1 LCRNPDFSRREL
13 VEHRTNGKDVNRRAA
28 LAAIACALG
37 GGGLA
42 AAFRYLGR
50 ERTVPGIPP
59 PARPLVVTT
68 QPTTRPA
75 GEPVE
80 KVYREAIV
88 PLLDQFDRRNDEAVI
103 NAIVVLHDRMSMH
116 RAGVGPFTR
125 EVVSWG
131 TRFGVLKRYPSDT
144 WHKLR
149 GQSDDT
155 HRVTEYVNEKFRRH
169 ILSEESLRQ
178 DVDAVVAQF
187 NDDMLASRNR
197 LYAELALPLARI
209 KASHPITTPGL
220 ADFSRDVASRASRM
234 AGAMAPD
241 TVVAGLAAVCGGW
254 VATDVAQAITS
265 RIVTQVLAQL
275 GTAMAA
281 EGIEAGG
288 ATLGGAAAGGG
299 GGSLVG
305 PVGTIIGVGV
315 GLVVGAIVDWR
326 MSKRFEAKIT
336 DQCNWFLI
344 NLERQLRDGTPQSP
358 GLKDELGEAAAL
370 ASRLQREAIQ
380 AALKEVKE

>member
-1 LCRNPDFSRREL
+1 MERLLPRRTTDPNP
-13 VEHRTNGKDVNRRAA
+13 NRRAA
-28 LAAIACALG
+28 LAAISCALG
-37 GGGLA
+37 GGFVA

-50 ERTVPGIPP
+50 ERAVPAVPA
-59 PARPLVVTT
+59 PARRLVA
-68 QPTTRPA
+68 TTRSTTLPA

-80 KVYREAIV
+80 TVYREEIV
-88 PLLDQFDRRNDEAVI
+88 PLLDQFDRRNDEAVM
-103 NAIVVLHDRMSMH
+103 NAIVVLHDRMTMH

-131 TRFGVLKRYPSDT
+131 TRIGVMKRYPPDV
-144 WHKLR
+144 WHHLR
-149 GQSDDT
+149 NQPNDA
-155 HRVTEYVNEKFRRH
+155 HRVTEYVDEKFRRH
-169 ILSEESLRQ
+169 ILSEASLRQ
-178 DVDAVVAQF
+178 DLDAVIAQF

-197 LYAELALPLARI
+197 LYAGLALPLARI
-209 KASHPITTPGL
+209 KVSHPMTTPGL
-220 ADFSRDVASRASRM
+220 ADFSRDVAKRAAGM
-234 AGAMAPD
+234 TGAMAPD

-254 VATDVAQAITS
+254 VATDVAQGITS
-265 RIVTQVLAQL
+265 RVVTQVLARL

-305 PVGTIIGVGV
+305 PVGTVIGLGA

-326 MSKRFEAKIT
+326 MSKRFEAKVT
-336 DQCNWFLI
+336 EQCNWFLI
-344 NLERQLRDGTPQSP
+344 NLERNMRDGTPDSP

>member
-1 LCRNPDFSRREL
+1 MPRRTTDAKL
-13 VEHRTNGKDVNRRAA
+13 NRRAA

-50 ERTVPGIPP
+50 ERAVPGIPA
-59 PARPLVVTT
+59 PARPIVATT
-68 QPTTRPA
+68 QPVTRPA
-75 GEPVE
+75 VEPVE

-103 NAIVVLHDRMSMH
+103 NAIVVLHDRMAMH
-116 RAGVGPFTR
+116 RAGVGQFTK

-131 TRFGVLKRYPSDT
+131 TRFGVIKRYPGDA

-149 GQSDDT
+149 GESGDAR
-155 HRVTEYVNEKFRRH
+155 RVAEYVNEKFRRH
-169 ILSEESLRQ
+169 IISEDSLRQ
-178 DVDAVVAQF
+178 DVEAVVAQF

-197 LYAELALPLARI
+197 LYADLALPLARI
-209 KASHPITTPGL
+209 KVSHPITTPGL
-220 ADFSRDVASRASRM
+220 EDFSRDVATRASRM

-241 TVVAGLAAVCGGW
+241 TVVAGLAAVCGSW
-254 VATDVAQAITS
+254 TAMDVAQGITS
-265 RIVTQVLAQL
+265 RVVMQILARL

-299 GGSLVG
+299 GGSLAG
-305 PVGTIIGVGV
+305 PVGTVIGIGV

-326 MSKRFEAKIT
+326 MSKQFEAKVT

-344 NLERQLRDGTPQSP
+344 NLERQLRDGTPYSP

-380 AALKEVKE
+380 SALKEVKE

>member
-1 LCRNPDFSRREL
+1 
-13 VEHRTNGKDVNRRAA
+13 V
-28 LAAIACALG
+28 
-37 GGGLA
+37 
-42 AAFRYLGR
+42 
-50 ERTVPGIPP
+50 
-59 PARPLVVTT
+59 
-68 QPTTRPA
+68 TRPA
-75 GEPVE
+75 VEPVE

-103 NAIVVLHDRMSMH
+103 NAIVVLHDRMAMH
-116 RAGVGPFTR
+116 RAGVGPFTK

-131 TRFGVLKRYPSDT
+131 TRFGVIKRYPGDA

-149 GQSDDT
+149 GESGDAR
-155 HRVTEYVNEKFRRH
+155 RVAEYVNEKFRRH
-169 ILSEESLRQ
+169 IISEDSLRQ
-178 DVDAVVAQF
+178 DVEAVVAQF

-197 LYAELALPLARI
+197 LYADLALPLARI
-209 KASHPITTPGL
+209 KVSHPITTPGL
-220 ADFSRDVASRASRM
+220 EDFSRDVATRASRM

-241 TVVAGLAAVCGGW
+241 TVVAGLAAVCGSW
-254 VATDVAQAITS
+254 TAMDVAQGITS
-265 RIVTQVLAQL
+265 RVVMQILARL

-299 GGSLVG
+299 GGSLAG
-305 PVGTIIGVGV
+305 PVGTVIGIGV

-326 MSKRFEAKIT
+326 MSKQFEAKVT

-344 NLERQLRDGTPQSP
+344 NLERQLRDGTPYSP

-380 AALKEVKE
+380 SALKEVKE

>member
-1 LCRNPDFSRREL
+1 VSDPAN
-13 VEHRTNGKDVNRRAA
+13 RTDVSRRAA
-28 LAAIACALG
+28 VTAIACALG

-42 AAFRYLGR
+42 AAYRYLGR
-50 ERTVPGIPP
+50 ERDVPAIPVP
-59 PARPLVVTT
+59 PKHLIATT
-68 QPTTRPA
+68 HPAPRPA

-131 TRFGVLKRYPSDT
+131 TRFGVMKRYPADQ

-149 GQSDDT
+149 GQSGDA
-155 HRVTEYVNEKFRRH
+155 HRVAEYVNEKFRRH
-169 ILSEESLRQ
+169 ILSEESFRQ

-187 NDDMLASRNR
+187 NDDMVASRNR

-209 KASHPITTPGL
+209 KVSHPVTTPAL
-220 ADFSRDVASRASRM
+220 ADFSRDVAGRASRM
-234 AGAMAPD
+234 AGAIAPD

-254 VATDVAQAITS
+254 VATDVAQGITS
-265 RIVTQVLAQL
+265 RVVTQVLAQL

-299 GGSLVG
+299 GGSFVG
-305 PVGTIIGVGV
+305 PVGTVVGIGV

-326 MSKRFEAKIT
+326 MSKRFEAKVT

-344 NLERQLRDGTPQSP
+344 NLERQLRDGTPHSA